1 MRLHVPGK
9 IYMEKKNNAY
19 HCKSSIYSPG
29 LILRQLINRQ
39 MCENV
44 FFSIEYWHSGSRREP

>member
-9 IYMEKKNNAY
+9 IYMKKNNAY
-19 HCKSSIYSPG
+19 HCKSSIYSTG

>member
-9 IYMEKKNNAY
+9 IYMKKNKNNAY
-19 HCKSSIYSPG
+19 HRKSSIYSPG
-29 LILRQLINRQ
+29 LILRQLINQQ

-44 FFSIEYWHSGSRREP
+44 FFFYRILAFWFSA

>member
-9 IYMEKKNNAY
+9 IYMKKKTMLIIANLP
-19 HCKSSIYSPG
+19 SILLG